1 MSLSPTPWVQTFA
14 YNAIGNITFK
24 SDVGTYSYPAP
35 GQPRPHGVTSIT
47 GGVINTTF
55 TYDAKG
61 NMISGNG
68 LTVAYTSYNKTASI
82 TRGTT
87 SIGFEHDTEHQRFS
101 QMGPVRDHALPGGR
115 RRVRRALRRPGRRRR
130 AAGPTT

>member
-1 MSLSPTPWVQTFA
+1 METCHSRLAVRHLAECWVSLALDPTYAAAQA
-14 YNAIGNITFK
+14 REALGEH
-24 SDVGTYSYPAP
+24 PAP
-35 GQPRPHGVTSIT
+35 GVTSIT

-61 NMISGNG
+61 NMTSGNG

-87 SIGFEHDTEHQRFS
+87 SISFEHDTEHQRFS
-101 QMGPVRDHALPGGR
+101 QMGPSGTTLY
-115 RRVRRALRRPGRRRR
+115 L
-130 AAGPTT
+130 AGSCRCRHRTWR